1 MNFTKKGQVFKVLS
15 SDLIVFTPKDKNKI
29 NNFTSGMFVVIT
41 EKRMTQVDEIINDES
56 LDGLTELEF
65 YSCSGSVFVPDIK

>member
-1 MNFTKKGQVFKVLS
+1 
-15 SDLIVFTPKDKNKI
+15 
-29 NNFTSGMFVVIT
+29 MFVVIT

-65 YSCSGSVFVPDIK
+65 TVAQERHLFQI